1 MSSIKALFSEV
12 YCTVCVLWLIDS
24 FSYFLL
30 TFTADHKHTHTEN
43 TRESLLPAKQHTANN
58 NMAKSQTRNSET
70 QHQAAA
76 TISSSLR
83 PVLFPPESIYR
94 SLMIPTEY
102 SMTVMKKNRCELIQ
116 GGA

>member
-1 MSSIKALFSEV
+1 M
-12 YCTVCVLWLIDS
+12 
-24 FSYFLL
+24 
-30 TFTADHKHTHTEN
+30 EN
-43 TRESLLPAKQHTANN
+43 TRESLANKTTKKANN
-58 NMAKSQTRNSET
+58 NMAKSQTRTET

-102 SMTVMKKNRCELIQ
+102 RMTVMKKNRHELTQ
-116 GGA
+116 GGAQARN